1 VCIPGS
7 PGKTTRTFFFPPK
20 EEFIEMLVNSN
31 VYMKKEEHEE
41 EEAKVEESSQTYQE
55 LDDLIDYDEMIH
67 EAEQEQMKKQLEQL
81 EFNRTELPDI
91 HFDVE

>member
-1 VCIPGS
+1 
-7 PGKTTRTFFFPPK
+7 
-20 EEFIEMLVNSN
+20 MLVNSN

-55 LDDLIDYDEMIH
+55 LDELIDYDEMIG

-81 EFNRTELPDI
+81 EFNKTELPDI
-91 HFDVE
+91 HFDNE